1 MDERLPMTNAK
12 FDSAL
17 ARKLSSFVEMSKDE
31 LGALVDI
38 QSNRVMIKRGQ
49 VFIEEGQ
56 TAHKAFFLQSGWGC
70 SFKMLPDGGRQVIR
84 FPIPG
89 DCIGLRS
96 ILLRASDHSCSALT
110 DVLVAAVE
118 ASRMLEIF
126 NKFPRL
132 GAAFLCSVSQEGAMV
147 VEHLVSIGRRSAK
160 EGLAH
165 FILELTERLK
175 LVGLA
180 TETQFEHPLN
190 QSTIAD
196 ALGLSEVHVNRVLR
210 ELREENLLTTSEG
223 EVNILDLSGLRKL
236 AGYRSLAVAQDKVNP
251 TNAGQFSDPD
261 PPPAMPSSV

>member
-1 MDERLPMTNAK
+1 MINAK

-31 LGALVDI
+31 LGVLADL
-38 QSNRVMIKRGQ
+38 QSKPVSIKRGQ
-49 VFIEEGQ
+49 VFIKERQ

-70 SFKMLPDGGRQVIR
+70 NFKMLPDGGRQVIR

-96 ILLRASDHSCSALT
+96 ILLRTSDHSCSALT
-110 DVLVAAVE
+110 DVVVAAVE
-118 ASRMLEIF
+118 APRMLEIF
-126 NKFPRL
+126 KKFPRL
-132 GAAFLCSVSQEGAMV
+132 GAAFLWSVSQEGAMV

-180 TETQFEHPLN
+180 TEAQFEHPLN
-190 QSTIAD
+190 QSIIAD
-196 ALGLSEVHVNRVLR
+196 ALGVSEVHVNRILR
-210 ELREENLLTTSEG
+210 ELREQNLLTLREG
-223 EVNILDLSGLRKL
+223 KVNILDLSGLQKL
-236 AGYRSLAVAQDKVNP
+236 AGYRSLQIGRDKIDMRN
-251 TNAGQFSDPD
+251 TD
-261 PPPAMPSSV
+261 